1 MNGTIAESIIIRVGH
16 GIMTI
21 PRRDS
26 SNNKQLETHSNKQE
40 RLKESKREN

>member
-1 MNGTIAESIIIRVGH
+1 MNGTIADSIIIRVGH
-16 GIMTI
+16 GIMSI
-21 PRRDS
+21 PRDS